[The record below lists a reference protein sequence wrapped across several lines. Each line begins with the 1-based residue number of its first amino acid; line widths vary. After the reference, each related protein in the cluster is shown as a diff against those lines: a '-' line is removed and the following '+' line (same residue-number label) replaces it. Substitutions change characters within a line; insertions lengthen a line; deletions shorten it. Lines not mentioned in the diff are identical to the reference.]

1 VDVRVSE
8 LSEARSGTPGVEVR
22 ITELYRDFRS
32 LENDAAIQELSEIFA
47 LYLSDYPDVSI
58 SYQGIKL
65 DPSASIASREV
76 MSLEPVSEDGHL
88 FPVELEVIEW
98 KSATER
104 VVYLCSREGFPL
116 QRLTPRFHT
125 PGFQF
130 SAYLK
135 SDYISDLHEKGL
147 LELAEMNPV
156 LVGIYET
163 AQERIKDHFRERE
176 AHAARSEIEQWKA
189 EKVYPYREEPQTV
202 VEAAERKVFDI
213 IALNVNRHLPDFSA
227 STLQTKAFQLR
238 MLRQAVERGPEEL
251 QLILKEVLD
260 LPDRKQRE
268 LAKLLEDASLANII
282 GASKLVTDRLKFIT
296 GLEALLF
303 DPDIKKNLKERSQ
316 LHRILAD
323 NNTWVFGEEFNLTVD
338 DETLTE
344 VLRKHRRL
352 IGEEIVIDKPV
363 TRLDGSK
370 GVIDLMLSK
379 SVPQNHADERENL
392 VIELKRPTVKVGAK
406 EITQVKEYAYAVA
419 ADERFRHLKTRW
431 SFWVIS
437 NDLDGFAQRE
447 TRQKDKPRGQVSV
460 TPTDEGGQIEVW
472 VKSWSEILA
481 ECKARLRF
489 VQDHLQ
495 ANINKENSLTYLKR
509 TYEKYLSGIEIDG
522 DDSDGSERTSE
533 DRYAMPDDAPAS

>member
-1 VDVRVSE
+1 
-8 LSEARSGTPGVEVR
+8 
-22 ITELYRDFRS
+22 
-32 LENDAAIQELSEIFA
+32 
-47 LYLSDYPDVSI
+47 
-58 SYQGIKL
+58 
-65 DPSASIASREV
+65 
-76 MSLEPVSEDGHL
+76 
-88 FPVELEVIEW
+88 
-98 KSATER
+98 
-104 VVYLCSREGFPL
+104 
-116 QRLTPRFHT
+116 
-125 PGFQF
+125 
-130 SAYLK
+130 
-135 SDYISDLHEKGL
+135 
-147 LELAEMNPV
+147 
-156 LVGIYET
+156 
-163 AQERIKDHFRERE
+163 
-176 AHAARSEIEQWKA
+176 
-189 EKVYPYREEPQTV
+189 
-202 VEAAERKVFDI
+202 
-213 IALNVNRHLPDFSA
+213 
-227 STLQTKAFQLR
+227 
-238 MLRQAVERGPEEL
+238 
-251 QLILKEVLD
+251 
-260 LPDRKQRE
+260 
-268 LAKLLEDASLANII
+268 LLEDASLANII

-406 EITQVKEYAYAVA
+406 EITQVKEYASAVA